1 MRRPPKRPSTSS
13 RALVHPSNRP
23 KLKTTTDAEAQD
35 VPLIAARQEFAK
47 KPAAPRT
54 GASSNGAAKRDR
66 NRGHEPWRKV
76 GIPTSRD
83 VRALRP
89 PSLPRGQR
97 FETPRDV
104 AKVNTDT
111 ITKLS
116 ILLPDVAAA
125 MECCEGETSPCSLPC
140 CAICAR
146 RFRGYHTSEL
156 LRIADMFEGPHE
168 VATIYLDAVEEG
180 CLSDVNIKREHS
192 KLRKCL
198 ERAGFGDAILVG
210 GTEANWTAMDRLW
223 IVHVHALA
231 IGVPHEA
238 WARLRKKLKGDG
250 MKMPLKVQPLRDG
263 PRQLSYVQKF
273 VSLHRPLGRGASG
286 PGRPFPLPLA
296 RLAELAAW
304 WSHFRFDDFVFVY
317 GARRRGGRI
326 FPEL

>member
-168 VATIYLDAVEEG
+168 VATIYLDADRRGLPVG
-180 CLSDVNIKREHS
+180 CEHQ
-192 KLRKCL
+192 
-198 ERAGFGDAILVG
+198 AGAFQAPQ
-210 GTEANWTAMDRLW
+210 
-223 IVHVHALA
+223 
-231 IGVPHEA
+231 VP
-238 WARLRKKLKGDG
+238 
-250 MKMPLKVQPLRDG
+250 
-263 PRQLSYVQKF
+263 
-273 VSLHRPLGRGASG
+273 
-286 PGRPFPLPLA
+286 
-296 RLAELAAW
+296 
-304 WSHFRFDDFVFVY
+304 
-317 GARRRGGRI
+317 GARRVRRRDPGRRHGSQLDGDG
-326 FPEL
+326 PALDCARPCACYRRSS